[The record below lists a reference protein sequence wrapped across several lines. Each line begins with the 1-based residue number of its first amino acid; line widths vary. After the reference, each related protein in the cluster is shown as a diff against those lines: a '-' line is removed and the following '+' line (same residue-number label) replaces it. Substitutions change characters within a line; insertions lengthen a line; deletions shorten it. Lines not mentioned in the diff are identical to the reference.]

1 MQKRK
6 LVGLI
11 LCLAAIALPLADRL
25 VPKPSPVNPDRPV
38 VDVPPAVAEVL
49 KAGFA
54 GSKMEAGDWSGLL
67 YGMARTIES
76 DKSHP
81 KGPRLRTMLD
91 VGNLRDWIVAC
102 PPISLPKGDVIGQAI
117 GPELAKI
124 GTSDERLDESD
135 RRAKVVAVFL
145 AAALTLEDLSR

>member
-38 VDVPPAVAEVL
+38 VDVPPAVADVL

-54 GSKMEAGDWSGLL
+54 GSTMEAGDWSGLL

-76 DKSHP
+76 DKGHASEP
-81 KGPRLRTMLD
+81 
-91 VGNLRDWIVAC
+91 C
-102 PPISLPKGDVIGQAI
+102 
-117 GPELAKI
+117 
-124 GTSDERLDESD
+124 
-135 RRAKVVAVFL
+135 
-145 AAALTLEDLSR
+145 